1 MRYRERRRQDA
12 QKKKR
17 RMDKLARRSNKFERV
32 VINPDGTR
40 SVMRHSDDGTADYA
54 RKNCDFRGGKKLK
67 TSYKRKLRNGRRKM
81 EGYSGSRYKKMSG
94 DYLYDSD

>member
-40 SVMRHSDDGTADYA
+40 SVMWYSDDGTADYA
-54 RKNCDFRGGKKLK
+54 RKNSDYRGGKKLK
-67 TSYKRKLRNGRRKM
+67 TAYKRKLRNGRRKM
-81 EGYSGSRYKKMSG
+81 EEFSGSRYKKMSG
-94 DYLYDSD
+94 DYFYDSE